1 MKRASNWSWLP
12 MPTASRSA
20 TPFAMMKSSH
30 QEEHVQLRLIATRSL
45 ALAAF
50 GLIALFLASC
60 GGGDSGP
67 DLIYYNG
74 VVLTMDGENSEALH

>member
-1 MKRASNWSWLP
+1 M
-12 MPTASRSA
+12 
-20 TPFAMMKSSH
+20 
-30 QEEHVQLRLIATRSL
+30 QLRLIAARSL

-50 GLIALFLASC
+50 GLAVLFASC

-74 VVLTMDGENSEALH
+74 VVLTMDADSTEATSEEDDVSPLARVMIRPAVGDHGDSGEWKKAA